1 MFVGILIGSLVWGV
15 FSDRYGRKPAL
26 LAAITTVSV
35 ASLIGAFMPSAAGY
49 GFFRFLMGKVVVN
62 TPIFRSAVLKADKKR
77 KFSVQIW
84 LHILVLSS

>member
-1 MFVGILIGSLVWGV
+1 MIFVGILIGSLVWGV

-62 TPIFRSAVLKADKKR
+62 RSTFSSTVLKAGRKR
-77 KFSVQIW
+77 K
-84 LHILVLSS
+84 L